1 MIQSIFGYKQFLR
14 AWADLPLF
22 GPRTEG
28 GLLVLRATFSDFKAT
43 CLENFGTQPRY
54 F

>member
-14 AWADLPLF
+14 ARADLPLF
-22 GPRTEG
+22 GPRIEG